1 MSNILKENKKSMKE
15 YKNER
20 QSNFELL
27 RIIAMIMIVAH
38 HLTIHCFAVQLGD
51 KSLYALGESF
61 NKAIFFKKLL
71 LPQLFMTGGKIANII
86 FVLIT
91 GYFLIDRKINIT
103 KQIKKIFSQLAF
115 VVPIIVFVSFLFYRY
130 HSNTFIGIQNFNIL
144 NSDYWFIGYYI
155 GIISIA
161 YIFLNKFLNKL
172 KKKEYDIL
180 LAIMLSILS
189 IAFLRNSISDI
200 NPNILTLFV
209 GIFIYSLGGYIRLYS
224 PFKNIRT
231 IILFFIIIISIIALC
246 INNYNNT
253 LVNINIAQSNNMQG
267 IYQSLIGYSE
277 YSIFCLLI
285 GISTFEIFRRIK
297 MKNIRIINYISS
309 STFMIYLLHD
319 NDFFRNVWR
328 ETNWIEVYY
337 NNSVKFI
344 FLYLMWLAIIFG
356 IGILIYT
363 IYYLILKL
371 INTKFVLKTIFYNT
385 AEDL

>member
-71 LPQLFMTGGKIANII
+71 LPQLFMPGGKIANII

-180 LAIMLSILS
+180 LAIMFSILS

-200 NPNILTLFV
+200 SPNILTLFV